1 MFLTVKKYLD
11 FESINPSIKYLSISA
26 FFTGIALGYF
36 FTLLVIVQKLNEY
49 SESVI
54 GIISASFSFGL
65 MIAGFFV
72 SKILAKMGLY
82 RMLLLSVIL
91 QTACVISIFIYFNAI
106 NLALCSFIMGVM
118 GGMNWMTMDTWVNV
132 VSNDKNRGKAIGLY
146 NSSISIGFAIG
157 PLLVA
162 IFGTQ
167 GLFPI
172 MLCLLLMVIRIPAL
186 YIIKTHINNVK
197 IPKQVIKIN
206 FSFIKVAPFIFVA
219 IFIGGINDSSFGA
232 LFPAFMIN
240 EFFSDRAI
248 GLYFFIGLFGGV
260 ISQPFIGALTDKVD
274 KRNFLFILLIC
285 HIVWPLLLFNFI
297 DMPLMISLSVIIW
310 GFASIS
316 LYTVALAYLG
326 ERVDI
331 KEISIATSLF
341 IITFEAGEFLGPII
355 VGVSM
360 NTYGNSGF
368 IYSILLIT
376 LLSLFIGFIR
386 SIYKVYGNS
395 NYSGK

>member
-1 MFLTVKKYLD
+1 MFLVIKKYLD

-36 FTLLVIVQKLNEY
+36 FTLIVIIQKLDGY

-65 MIAGFFV
+65 IIAGFFV
-72 SKILAKMGLY
+72 SKILAKIGLY
-82 RMLLLSVIL
+82 RMLFLSVVV
-91 QTACVISIFIYFNAI
+91 QAACVISIFIYFIPI
-106 NLALCSFIMGVM
+106 NLTLCSFIMGVM
-118 GGMNWMTMDTWVNV
+118 GGMNWMTMDTWANI
-132 VSNDKNRGKAIGLY
+132 VSNDQNRGKAIGLY

-157 PLLVA
+157 PLIVA

-172 MLCLLLMVIRIPAL
+172 LLSLLLITIRIPAL
-186 YIIKTHINNVK
+186 YIIKAHINNVK
-197 IPKQVIKIN
+197 IPKQDIKIN

-219 IFIGGINDSSFGA
+219 IFIGGINDSSFSA

-240 EFFSDRAI
+240 EFFSDRSI
-248 GLYFFIGLFGGV
+248 GLYFSIGLFGGV
-260 ISQPFIGALTDKVD
+260 ISQPFVGALTDKVD
-274 KRNFLFILLIC
+274 KRKFLFILLIC
-285 HIVWPLLLFNFI
+285 HFIWPLLLFNFI
-297 DMPLMISLSVIIW
+297 QIPLIIILSVIIW

-326 ERVDI
+326 ERVSL

-341 IITFEAGEFLGPII
+341 IIIFEGGAFFGPVI
-355 VGVSM
+355 VGLSM
-360 NTYGNSGF
+360 NIYGNPGF
-368 IYSILLIT
+368 IYSIILIT
-376 LLSLFIGFIR
+376 LFSLFIGLIR
-386 SIYKVYGNS
+386 SIYKIYGS
-395 NYSGK
+395 RNY

>member
-1 MFLTVKKYLD
+1 MFLTIKKYLD

-36 FTLLVIVQKLNEY
+36 FTLIVIIQKLNGY

-54 GIISASFSFGL
+54 GIISASFSLGL

-72 SKILAKMGLY
+72 SKILAKIGLY
-82 RMLLLSVIL
+82 RMLLLSVTV
-91 QTACVISIFIYFNAI
+91 QTACVISIFIYFIPI
-106 NLALCSFIMGVM
+106 NLILCSFIMGIM
-118 GGMNWMTMDTWVNV
+118 GGMNWMTMDTWANV

-157 PLLVA
+157 PLIVA

-172 MLCLLLMVIRIPAL
+172 LLSLLLMTIRVPAL
-186 YIIKTHINNVK
+186 HVIKVHINNIK
-197 IPKQVIKIN
+197 IPKQDIKIS
-206 FSFIKVAPFIFVA
+206 FSFIKLAPFVFVA
-219 IFIGGINDSSFGA
+219 IFISGINDSSFSA

-240 EFFSDRAI
+240 ELFSDRSI
-248 GLYFFIGLFGGV
+248 GLYFSIGLFGGV
-260 ISQPFIGALTDKVD
+260 ISQPFVGALTDKVD
-274 KRNFLFILLIC
+274 KRKFLFILLIC
-285 HIVWPLLLFNFI
+285 HIIWPLFLFNFI
-297 DMPLMISLSVIIW
+297 YIPLIIVLSVIIW

-326 ERVDI
+326 ERVSL

-341 IITFEAGEFLGPII
+341 IIIFESGAFFGPII
-355 VGVSM
+355 VGLSM

-376 LLSLFIGFIR
+376 SLSLFVGLIR
-386 SIYKVYGNS
+386 SIYKIYGNR
-395 NYSGK
+395 NH